1 MGSCRLLHV
10 AARVRALPFARIMCT
25 AVAVMSGA
33 ACRSDQQVRELLTE
47 RAQLQR
53 EIAGY
58 RALDDVMRRGLV
70 QQKNEIVLSVTDTVM
85 RSLLQ
90 ASMPVK
96 VAIPGDVDVQLD
108 SLRLDFVG
116 NVARVR
122 LNGTVARISFPRA
135 TAQVELHGG
144 IHEFRTDSAHA
155 LNARIRL
162 DRADVTS
169 PSGVPDAL
177 GSTAA
182 SILQNIVDRALP
194 QIAQSLPAV
203 VLPIRVDKAL
213 TLPGFGPDGALAV
226 RAASSALTISASR
239 VVTFQH
245 RLIVVLKIERGTLAS
260 VDASGERRDRQ
271 ASH

>member
-1 MGSCRLLHV
+1 MRPSGRVHV
-10 AARVRALPFARIMCT
+10 AAVLAGIALL
-25 AVAVMSGA
+25 SG

-58 RALDDVMRRGLV
+58 RALDDVMQRGLV
-70 QQKNEIVLSVTDTVM
+70 QRDNEIVLTVTDTVM

-90 ASMPVK
+90 ASLPVE
-96 VAIPGDVDVQLD
+96 VAIPGDVNVQLD

-116 NVARVR
+116 NVARVT
-122 LNGTVARISFPRA
+122 LNGTVARVSFPRA

-155 LNARIRL
+155 INARIRL
-162 DRADVTS
+162 DRADITS
-169 PSGVPDAL
+169 PVGIPNAL
-177 GSTAA
+177 GGTAS

-194 QIAQSLPAV
+194 QIAESLPGV
-203 VLPIRVDKAL
+203 VLPIRIDKAL
-213 TLPGFGPDGALAV
+213 TLPGFGPEGALAV
-226 RAASSALTISASR
+226 RAASSAITISASR

-245 RLIVVLKIERGTLAS
+245 RLIVVLAVERAALKSESGTDGNIQLQQ
-260 VDASGERRDRQ
+260 GRR
-271 ASH
+271 

>member
-1 MGSCRLLHV
+1 MRSWGAVHHSAVVVCGALL
-10 AARVRALPFARIMCT
+10 C
-25 AVAVMSGA
+25 A

-58 RALDDVMRRGLV
+58 RALDDVMQRGLV
-70 QQKNEIVLSVTDTVM
+70 QRENEIVVTVTDTVM

-90 ASMPVK
+90 ASLPVH
-96 VAIPGDVDVQLD
+96 VSIPGDVDVQLD

-116 NVARVR
+116 NVARIM
-122 LNGTVARISFPRA
+122 LSGTVHRTTFPRA
-135 TAQVELHGG
+135 NAQVELHGG

-169 PSGVPDAL
+169 PTGVPHAL
-177 GSTAA
+177 GPTAT

-203 VLPIRVDKAL
+203 VFPVRVDKAL
-213 TLPGFGPDGALAV
+213 TLPGFGPEGALAV

-245 RLIVVLKIERGTLAS
+245 RLIAVLKIERGTMNS
-260 VDASGERRDRQ
+260 VDDTVGNVRVKQGRR
-271 ASH
+271 